1 MGVTYI
7 RLEFEEEPEDD
18 DPRWRPETGPFG
30 PRSLGDPQK
39 SIPIWIWGLLK
50 RRPRTTEELARELR
64 ISARCVYL
72 EVSLL
77 RRRGHTIE
85 RRARKYHL
93 ADGPP
98 LLVQEMRGGW
108 RLAPLSP
115 ASWMKV
121 VEVE

>member
-1 MGVTYI
+1 MAVTYI

-18 DPRWRPETGPFG
+18 DGGWRPETGPFG
-30 PRSLGDPQK
+30 PRSLGDPEK

-64 ISARCVYL
+64 TPAQCVYC

-85 RRARKYHL
+85 RRAGKYHL
-93 ADGPP
+93 ADGAP
-98 LLVQEMRGGW
+98 LLVEATPEGL

-115 ASWMKV
+115 PPWMEV
-121 VEVE
+121 VEVG

>member
-1 MGVTYI
+1 MAVTHI

-30 PRSLGDPQK
+30 PRSLGDPEK
-39 SIPIWIWGLLK
+39 SIPIWIWGLLR

-64 ISARCVYL
+64 IPPRRVHL

-98 LLVQEMRGGW
+98 LLVRETQEGW
-108 RLAPLSP
+108 CLAPLSP
-115 ASWMKV
+115 PPWMKV